1 MRVAAMHRTSKAGLR
16 GEAPQAMPAEGALS
30 IGKTSGPRVRG
41 EAPQAMPAEGALS
54 PNNGGDR

>member
-1 MRVAAMHRTSKAGLR
+1 
-16 GEAPQAMPAEGALS
+16 MPAEGALS